1 MGKGDAKGQARHTAE
16 VLRDN
21 WYWMGLLGVV
31 LVIAG
36 LTAILAP
43 AITGVGFSRV
53 LGGVLA
59 VSGILQLAQG
69 LRSEDRSDNWLA
81 FLWHTLLGVLATVGG
96 ILIYLNPFAG
106 VFALTVLIAIVFAVQ
121 GVAQIG
127 YSMRIR
133 DRAGWQWFAIS
144 GAIALG
150 TAAVLLLKLPY
161 SRGFTP
167 ATVAGV
173 SMVCAGGAY
182 IAMALTARR
191 AISRP

>member
-1 MGKGDAKGQARHTAE
+1 MGKGDDRHAAE

-21 WYWMGLLGVV
+21 WYWMALLGAV
-31 LVIAG
+31 LVVAG

-43 AITGVGFSRV
+43 AISGVGFSRV

-59 VSGILQLAQG
+59 VSGVLQLAQS
-69 LRSEDRSDNWLA
+69 LRSGERASNWLA

-106 VFALTVLIAIVFAVQ
+106 VFALTVLIAVVFAVQ

-127 YSMRIR
+127 YSMRVR

-150 TAAVLLLKLPY
+150 TAALLLLKLPY
-161 SRGFTP
+161 SRSFTP

-173 SMVCAGGAY
+173 SMVCAGLAY
-182 IAMALTARR
+182 GAMAFAARR
-191 AISRP
+191 SISRP

>member
-1 MGKGDAKGQARHTAE
+1 MGKGEQKHAAE
-16 VLRDN
+16 VLGDN
-21 WYWMGLLGVV
+21 WYWMGLLGAV

-43 AITGVGFSRV
+43 AISGVGFSRV

-59 VSGILQLAQG
+59 VSGIFQLAQA
-69 LRSEDRSDNWLA
+69 LRGNDRASNWMA
-81 FLWHTLLGVLATVGG
+81 FLWQTLLGVLATVGG

-133 DRAGWQWFAIS
+133 DRAGWQWFAIA

-161 SRGFTP
+161 SRSFTP

-173 SMVCAGGAY
+173 SMVCAGIAY
-182 IAMALTARR
+182 GAMAFAARR

>member
-1 MGKGDAKGQARHTAE
+1 MGKGDASGQGRHAAE

-21 WYWMGLLGVV
+21 WYWLVLLGAV

-36 LTAILAP
+36 LTAIVAP
-43 AITGVGFSRV
+43 AVTGVGFSRV

-59 VSGILQLAQG
+59 VSGIFQLAQS
-69 LRSEDRSDNWLA
+69 LRTGDWTGNTLA

-121 GVAQIG
+121 GIGQVAF
-127 YSMRIR
+127 SVRMR
-133 DRAGWQWFAIS
+133 DRPGWQWFAVS

-150 TAAVLLLKLPY
+150 TAALLLLKLPY
-161 SRGFTP
+161 SGGFTP

-173 SMVCAGGAY
+173 SLVFAGCAY
-182 IAMALTARR
+182 VAMALAARK
-191 AISRP
+191 AINRP

>member
-1 MGKGDAKGQARHTAE
+1 MGSKDGSVRPKHAAE
-16 VLRDN
+16 VLGDN
-21 WYWMGLLGVV
+21 WYWLVLLGAV
-31 LVIAG
+31 LVVAG

-43 AITGVGFSRV
+43 AVSGIAFSRV

-59 VSGILQLAQG
+59 VSGVFQLAQS
-69 LRSEDRSDNWLA
+69 LRTGNWTGNTLA

-121 GVAQIG
+121 GIGQVAF
-127 YSMRIR
+127 SMRIR
-133 DRAGWQWFAIS
+133 DRPGWQWFAAS

-161 SRGFTP
+161 SRSFTP

-173 SMVCAGGAY
+173 SMVCAGCAY
-182 IAMALTARR
+182 VAMALAGRK
-191 AISRP
+191 AISRS